1 MAKVLWNFK
10 FQTDKQMLANQSDLV
25 VVYKE
30 QKTIVVIDATISVV
44 SNIRKK
50 EHKIIEKYN

>member
-1 MAKVLWNFK
+1 MAKVLWDFK
-10 FQTDKQMLANQSDLV
+10 FQTDKQLLANQSDLV